1 MSEFLNEPKV
11 SREKVFAAAD
21 QLFYAGDKPTMVKVK
36 DILGG
41 GSFST
46 ISPLLAEWKDS
57 KRQATAVVKAP
68 LPESVSRA
76 LAQVAD
82 QVWAAAQ
89 DESEKSVAG
98 EREAL
103 HTASVEMS
111 EREAELL
118 DAIRSNEL
126 DIQSLTEKLE
136 VTTLAAAEF
145 ADKSAQ
151 EHAALASSIEGLKLD
166 KAKLEEHGVSL
177 DVLANDRK
185 QQLVE
190 AGVKANGLQDKIEAL
205 RAERETLTGEV
216 GDLKY
221 EIREKNAEIQRLD
234 QAAEQLKSEKDTIT
248 QAFESEKAEKQ
259 ALSAQIKAEQDKN
272 ASSAEK
278 AAGLEKL
285 LAQVQQQL
293 EKERERCDNLQNEIV
308 AIAKS
313 KQDKPA
319 QEKGK
324 NE

>member
-1 MSEFLNEPKV
+1 MSEFSNEPKV
-11 SREKVFAAAD
+11 TREKVFAAAD
-21 QLFYAGDKPTMVKVK
+21 QLYAAGDKPTMVKVK

-46 ISPLLAEWKDS
+46 ISPLLNDWKES
-57 KRQATAVVKAP
+57 KRQATTVVKAP
-68 LPESVSRA
+68 LPESVSKA

-82 QVWAAAQ
+82 QVWSAAQ
-89 DESEKSVAG
+89 EESERAIAG

-103 HTASVEMS
+103 HAASVELG

-126 DIQSLTEKLE
+126 DIQSLTEKMD
-136 VTTLAAAEF
+136 TTTRAAADF

-151 EHAALASSIEGLKLD
+151 DHAALASSIEGLKLD
-166 KAKLEEHGVSL
+166 KAKLEEHVVSL

-190 AGVKANGLQDKIEAL
+190 AGVKAGGLQDKIEAL
-205 RAERETLTGEV
+205 RTERDTLKGEMT
-216 GDLKY
+216 DLKY

-234 QAAEQLKSEKDTIT
+234 QAVEQLKSENATIT
-248 QAFESEKAEKQ
+248 KAFESEKSEKQ
-259 ALSAQIKAEQDKN
+259 ALSAQIKVEQDKN
-272 ASSAEK
+272 ASSDEK
-278 AAGLEKL
+278 VAGLEKML
-285 LAQVQQQL
+285 IQMQRQL

-313 KQDKPA
+313 KQEKPG